1 MSAVPTRRL
10 LRLLLLFFALT
21 LPLAW
26 LWDRW
31 GQDPYIRF
39 LWAIREPLY
48 DAIGL
53 RPRRGSPV
61 GPRPFAIVSFVALMV
76 ITPGM
81 SRRRRV
87 VGSLVGFA
95 VIAGFHLLFLVVGD
109 VAYTAFGRSRRALTK
124 IVPFLLIND
133 GIPFLVWLF
142 FARDFLRQLVPAF
155 GEPARESSGPPG
167 SAG

>member
-1 MSAVPTRRL
+1 MSAMPAR
-10 LRLLLLFFALT
+10 RLLLLLLLFVAFT

-31 GQDPYIRF
+31 GQQQYLRL

-53 RPRRGSPV
+53 RARRGSPV

-76 ITPGM
+76 VTPGM
-81 SRRRRV
+81 SWRRRA
-87 VGSLVGFA
+87 VGCLVGLSA
-95 VIAGFHLLFLVVGD
+95 IAGFHLFFLVVSD
-109 VAYTAFGRSRRALTK
+109 VAYASFGRSRRALTK

-142 FARDFLRQLVPAF
+142 FARDFLRNLIPALA
-155 GEPARESSGPPG
+155 ERARSPSD
-167 SAG
+167 

>member
-1 MSAVPTRRL
+1 MSAVPVRRL

-31 GQDPYIRF
+31 GQDVYIRL

-48 DAIGL
+48 DVLGL
-53 RPRRGSPV
+53 HPRRGNPV
-61 GPRPFAIVSFVALMV
+61 GPRPFAIVSFAVLML

-81 SRRRRV
+81 SWRRRAIGSV
-87 VGSLVGFA
+87 VGLALIV
-95 VIAGFHLLFLVVGD
+95 GFHLLFLLVSD
-109 VAYTAFGRSRRALTK
+109 LAYSAFGRSRRALTK

-133 GIPFLVWLF
+133 GIPFLVWIWL
-142 FARDFLRQLVPAF
+142 ARDFLRRSIPALA
-155 GEPARESSGPPG
+155 EPTQPAQGSPG
-167 SAG
+167 RR